1 MLACLILCLA
11 GNGCSP
17 NASAPKATVSATA
30 EPAVLRVTYF
40 HRNIRCPSCEK
51 IESLAHKTVSE
62 GYAGPL
68 ADGRMQW
75 SAVNLDVP
83 GNGHYEADYKLEA
96 QSVVLSEMR
105 GGKEVRWKNLDKVWD
120 LLTDDAALV
129 KYIQDEI
136 REFGKPT
143 SQE

>member
-1 MLACLILCLA
+1 MLACLILCIA
-11 GNGCSP
+11 GSGCSP
-17 NASAPKATVSATA
+17 NASAPKAAVSATA

-51 IESLAHKTVSE
+51 IESLAHKAVSE

-75 SAVNLDVP
+75 NAINLDVP
-83 GNGHYEADYKLEA
+83 ENSHYEADYKLEA

-120 LLTDDAALV
+120 LLMDDAAFV